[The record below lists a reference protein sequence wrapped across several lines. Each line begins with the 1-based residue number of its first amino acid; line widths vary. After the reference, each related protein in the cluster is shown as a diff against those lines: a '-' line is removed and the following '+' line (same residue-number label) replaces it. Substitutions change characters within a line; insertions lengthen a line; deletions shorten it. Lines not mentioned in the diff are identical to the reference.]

1 MTTSKSISYVFI
13 LFLTTISCKEK
24 TKSPNRL
31 YASPTTEC
39 EGNCIF
45 AQEGA
50 KHVGESIK
58 VYGTIKEVFT
68 KVDFEP
74 RKPTFINLDDKY
86 PDQKFNIVI
95 FEEDYD
101 KFPDMSLYVGKNITV
116 TGVVEM
122 QHFIGNKDKGFLP
135 SDYPQ
140 IKVTSLDQIEVLN
153 CK

>member
-1 MTTSKSISYVFI
+1 MTTSKSILYVFV
-13 LFLTTISCKEK
+13 LFLTTMSCKEK

-31 YASPTTEC
+31 YAAPTTEC
-39 EGNCIF
+39 DGNCIF

-58 VYGTIKEVFT
+58 VYGTIKEVIK
-68 KVDFEP
+68 KVYFESG
-74 RKPTFINLDDKY
+74 KPTFINLDDKY

-101 KFPDMSLYVGKNITV
+101 KFPDMNLYVGKNITV
-116 TGVVEM
+116 TGVVRM
-122 QHFIGNKDKGFLP
+122 QHFIGDKKLGFAP